1 MLTGKNMLHQKK
13 VTQAEIIAALNSGAT
28 VVTANK
34 RLAAVSRQVFEKDNI
49 DKGLEVWP
57 TAKILPWTVWLQN
70 TWEEAVI
77 SGVLPAPK
85 LLLTQQQEQYIWKD
99 IITEAFVD
107 NPLQQVSGTARQA
120 QQAWQLVQ
128 AWQLKLDTATFNY
141 NSDSAAFKQW
151 AATFELLCE
160 DKNWLSMARLID
172 KLQSCAQQGKLAV
185 ADELVLFG
193 FDELAPQQQSFLQTL
208 VESGCT
214 VSWLQ
219 LAGLQS
225 QMAAVG
231 CSDARHEAETA
242 ARWVRQCIDENP
254 EATIGI
260 VVPELQAQRNIIM
273 QIFDQVLLPPSL
285 SLTEHSVPRPYNV
298 SLGLPLSSYPII
310 DTALRLLGLL
320 APTISLQDAGMLL
333 RSPFIR
339 GWQQEASARS
349 LLDACLRKNVGELE
363 ISLKTL
369 RVYANQTAKP
379 HACPEL
385 VKNIDAWSEAANTC
399 RQKHGPGQWSEKFA
413 CLLTAFGW
421 ASGRALSSEEYQA
434 TEAWRDLLISFACL
448 DAVTQSM
455 AASIAVT
462 QLRSMAKDR
471 TYQPETGD
479 LPIQLLGVLEADQ
492 QQFDYLWVMGLHD
505 GVWPSPPRPN
515 PFIPV
520 FIQRD
525 AGLPHSSEDRQLQLA
540 RAATESWLVSAAQ
553 VIVSYPKRHGDEELR
568 VSSLIKN
575 VDEVELE
582 SLKLYQAL
590 TWSEQVHQSA
600 KLDRLE
606 LDPAPALESED
617 AKGGSS
623 ILTHQANCPFRA
635 FAELRLGARAL
646 EQADIGLNA
655 MVKGSLLH
663 TILEKVWQRLESQEN
678 LLLMEPS
685 NLKILVAAITN
696 ETIQAIAYRYPQTFT
711 ERFRLLESE
720 RLCLRVMQWLALEKE
735 RQPFKVIEME
745 DRDKYQANAGGVK
758 IKVIID
764 RIDELED
771 GRKLVIDYKTGSV
784 APAQWFGERPEAP
797 QLPLYS
803 MVVEGNVAA
812 VAFAQVKAGEMA
824 FKGVAE
830 EGGVLPAVKSY
841 EQLKYT
847 NKETWGEVLEEWQQT
862 MEKLGEAYRNGDA
875 AIDPKHKSKTCEN
888 TYCNLKSLCRINEL
902 TTLDGV
908 SAEMEEQL

>member
-13 VTQAEIIAALNSGAT
+13 VIQAEIIDALNRGAT

-34 RLAAVSRQVFEKDNI
+34 RLAGVTLQIFEKANI

-57 TAKILPWTVWLQN
+57 TPKILPWSVWLQN
-70 TWEEAVI
+70 TWEEAVL
-77 SGVLPAPK
+77 SGVLSAPK
-85 LLLTQQQEQYIWKD
+85 LLLTQQQELYIWKD

-128 AWQLKLDTATFNY
+128 AWQVKLDTATFNY

-151 AATFELLCE
+151 ASTFELFCR
-160 DKNWLSMARLID
+160 DKNCLSMARLIN
-172 KLQSCAQQGKLAV
+172 KLQSCAQQGKLTV
-185 ADELVLFG
+185 PDELVLFG
-193 FDELAPQQQSFLQTL
+193 FDELAPQQQFFLQTL

-225 QMAAVG
+225 QTAAVG
-231 CSDARHEAETA
+231 CSDVRHEAETA

-260 VVPELQAQRNIIM
+260 VVPELQSQRNIIM
-273 QIFDQVLLPPSL
+273 QVFDKVLLPQSL
-285 SLTEHSVPRPYNV
+285 SATEHSVARPYNV

-310 DTALRLLGLL
+310 DTALRLPGLL
-320 APTISLQDAGMLL
+320 SPTISLQDAGMLL

-349 LLDACLRKNVGELE
+349 LLDACLRKKVGELE

-369 RVYANQTAKP
+369 RVYANQKDKP

-385 VKNIDAWSEAANTC
+385 VKNIDAWTEAAKKC
-399 RQKHGPGQWSEKFA
+399 RQKDGPGQWSEKFA
-413 CLLTAFGW
+413 GLLTAFGW
-421 ASGRALSSEEYQA
+421 GSGRPLSSEEYQA
-434 TEAWRDLLISFACL
+434 TEAWRDLLISFASL
-448 DAVTQSM
+448 DAVTGSM
-455 AASIAVT
+455 ATSSAVT

-471 TYQPETGD
+471 TYQAETGD
-479 LPIQLLGVLEADQ
+479 LPIQVLGVLEADE
-492 QQFDYLWVMGLHD
+492 QQFDYLWIMGLHD
-505 GVWPSPPRPN
+505 GVWPSPPRAN

-525 AGLPHSSEDRQLQLA
+525 AGLPHSSEDRELQLA
-540 RAATESWLVSAAQ
+540 REATQRWLVSAGE
-553 VIVSYPKRHGDEELR
+553 VIVSYPKRNGDEELR
-568 VSSLIKN
+568 ASSLIKN
-575 VDEVELE
+575 VGEVELE
-582 SLKLYQAL
+582 TLKLYRAL
-590 TWSEQVHQSA
+590 TWSEQVHKSA
-600 KLDRLE
+600 KLEALE
-606 LDPAPALESED
+606 LDPVPPLEAEQ

-655 MVKGSLLH
+655 MVKGSLIH
-663 TILEKVWQRLESQEN
+663 TILENVWQRLESQEN
-678 LLLMEPS
+678 LLAMEPS
-685 NLKILVAAITN
+685 NLKILVAGITN
-696 ETIQAIAYRYPQTFT
+696 ETIDVIACHYPQTFSK
-711 ERFRLLESE
+711 RFRLLESE
-720 RLCLRVMQWLALEKE
+720 RLCLRVMQWLDLEKQ
-735 RQPFKVIEME
+735 RPPFKVIEME
-745 DRDKYQANAGGVK
+745 DRNKYEANAGGVK
-758 IKVIID
+758 IKLIID

-803 MVVEGNVAA
+803 MVVEGDVAA
-812 VAFAQVKAGEMA
+812 VAFAQIKAGEMA

-830 EGGVLPAVKSY
+830 EAELLPAVKSY
-841 EQLKYT
+841 KQLKYT
-847 NKETWGEVLEEWQQT
+847 NKETWSEVLDEWKQT
-862 MEKLGEAYRNGDA
+862 MEKLGQAYRNGDA

-888 TYCNLKSLCRINEL
+888 TYCNLRSLCRINEL

-908 SAEMEEQL
+908 STEREEQP

>member
-1 MLTGKNMLHQKK
+1 MLHQKK
-13 VTQAEIIAALNSGAT
+13 VTQAEIIDALNSGAT

-34 RLAAVSRQVFEKDNI
+34 RLAGVTRQIFEKANI

-57 TAKILPWTVWLQN
+57 TPKILPWSAWLQN

-85 LLLTQQQEQYIWKD
+85 LLLTQQQELYIWKD

-128 AWQLKLDTATFNY
+128 AWQVKLDTATFNY

-151 AATFELLCE
+151 ASTFELLCR

-172 KLQSCAQQGKLAV
+172 NLQSCAQQGKLAV
-185 ADELVLFG
+185 PDELILFG
-193 FDELAPQQQSFLQTL
+193 FDELVPQQQSFLQTL
-208 VESGCT
+208 VESGCM

-225 QMAAVG
+225 QTAAVG

-254 EATIGI
+254 KATIGI
-260 VVPELQAQRNIIM
+260 VVPELQSQRNIIM
-273 QIFDQVLLPPSL
+273 QVFDEVLLPQSL
-285 SLTEHSVPRPYNV
+285 SLAEHSVARPYNV

-320 APTISLQDAGMLL
+320 QPTISLQDAGMLL

-349 LLDACLRKNVGELE
+349 LLDACLRKKVGELE

-369 RVYANQTAKP
+369 RVYANQKDKP

-385 VKNIDAWSEAANTC
+385 VKNIDAWTEAANKC
-399 RQKHGPGQWSEKFA
+399 RQKDGAGQWSEKFA
-413 CLLTAFGW
+413 CLLKAFGW
-421 ASGRALSSEEYQA
+421 ASGRPLSSEEYQA
-434 TEAWRDLLISFACL
+434 TEAWRDLLISFASL
-448 DAVTQSM
+448 DAVTESM
-455 AASIAVT
+455 AASVAVS

-471 TYQPETGD
+471 TYQPQTGD
-479 LPIQLLGVLEADQ
+479 LPIQLLGVLEADE

-505 GVWPSPPRPN
+505 GVWPSPARAN
-515 PFIPV
+515 PFIPL

-525 AGLPHSSEDRQLQLA
+525 AGLPHSSEDRELQLA
-540 RAATESWLVSAAQ
+540 REATQRWLVSAGE
-553 VIVSYPKRHGDEELR
+553 VIVSYPKRNGDEELR
-568 VSSLIKN
+568 ASSLIKS
-575 VDEVELE
+575 VGEVELE
-582 SLKLYQAL
+582 TLKLYQAL
-590 TWSEQVHQSA
+590 SWSEQVHKCA
-600 KLDRLE
+600 NLEALE
-606 LDPAPALESED
+606 LDPAPPLEGEET
-617 AKGGSS
+617 KGGSS
-623 ILTHQANCPFRA
+623 ILTYQANCPFRA

-646 EQADIGLNA
+646 ETADIGLNA
-655 MVKGSLLH
+655 MVKGSLIH
-663 TILEKVWQRLESQEN
+663 TILENVWQRLESQEN
-678 LLLMEPS
+678 LLAMEPS
-685 NLKILVAAITN
+685 NLKIFVEGITN
-696 ETIQAIAYRYPQTFT
+696 ETIAAIAWRFPQTFT

-720 RLCLRVMQWLALEKE
+720 RLCLRVMQWLDLEKQ
-735 RQPFKVIEME
+735 RSPFNVIEME
-745 DRDKYQANAGGVK
+745 DRDKYEANAGGVK

-812 VAFAQVKAGEMA
+812 VVFAQIKAGDMA

-830 EGGVLPAVKSY
+830 EGEVLPAVKSY

-847 NKETWGEVLEEWQQT
+847 NKETWAEVLEEWQQT
-862 MEKLGEAYRNGDA
+862 MEKLGAAYRNGDA
-875 AIDPKHKSKTCEN
+875 AIDPKHKAKTCEN
-888 TYCNLKSLCRINEL
+888 TYCNLKSLCRINEI
-902 TTLDGV
+902 TTLEGV
-908 SAEMEEQL
+908 STEMEEQL